1 MFQLTLLMLLALP
14 AGSPPAGSASERT
27 VRIVDDHV
35 VPCLVTRGS
44 YCIPDYGLEVSV
56 YSSDVASEVIV
67 RVRSR
72 VEELGP
78 NYIIEQGR
86 CDGVSASP
94 RLVARGETYR
104 FEGREWES
112 ATFRMNRRCTL
123 RLLYRPETGRP
134 DGNSWYSI
142 IGAIRP
148 CTRRGCLRYTIANFL

>member
-1 MFQLTLLMLLALP
+1 MFPLNLLMLLALP
-14 AGSPPAGSASERT
+14 AGTPPAESTSEQT
-27 VRIVDDHV
+27 VRIVDGHV

-44 YCIPDYGLEVSV
+44 YCIPDYGLEVSI
-56 YSSDVASEVIV
+56 YSSDAAPEVIV
-67 RVRSR
+67 RIRSR
-72 VEELGP
+72 VAELGP

-86 CDGVSASP
+86 CDGVSDSP

-123 RLLYRPETGRP
+123 RLLYRPETERP
-134 DGNSWYSI
+134 NGNGWYRI

-148 CTRRGCLRYTIANFL
+148 CTRRGCLRYTIASFL